1 MRISVRSRTGR
12 KGKEPWSFCLGR
24 RELYVTDILERCEL
38 TGACRFQ
45 VRVTDGRRFVIRHQP
60 PVRLSSDSRIRTM
73 TKFAE
78 AATRWR
84 GRTGCPEFEAGGPP

>member
-1 MRISVRSRTGR
+1 MRISVRSRAGR

-60 PVRLSSDSRIRTM
+60 ATDLWELAAVYAPSAMSR
-73 TKFAE
+73 F
-78 AATRWR
+78 
-84 GRTGCPEFEAGGPP
+84 GRYRAGV